1 MSTMCPEIPQGDPP
15 ASDGFRGC
23 RLWGAGRI
31 SSCTFSDTL
40 ARSLVA
46 SSSEQCSVLVPSMDR
61 MWSPACSAPLLARWG
76 GEGGGRSSQAEL
88 WAASPPTCPL
98 HRGSAQHV
106 PHLSTTLA
114 GLMRSMVMTGLFR

>member
-1 MSTMCPEIPQGDPP
+1 MCPEIPQGDPP
-15 ASDGFRGC
+15 ASEGFRGR
-23 RLWGAGRI
+23 RLWGEGRI

-46 SSSEQCSVLVPSMDR
+46 SSSEQCSVLAPSMDR
-61 MWSPACSAPLLARWG
+61 MWSPARSAPLLARWG
-76 GEGGGRSSQAEL
+76 GEAGGWSGQTDSGWPL
-88 WAASPPTCPL
+88 PPPAPCTV
-98 HRGSAQHV
+98 HA